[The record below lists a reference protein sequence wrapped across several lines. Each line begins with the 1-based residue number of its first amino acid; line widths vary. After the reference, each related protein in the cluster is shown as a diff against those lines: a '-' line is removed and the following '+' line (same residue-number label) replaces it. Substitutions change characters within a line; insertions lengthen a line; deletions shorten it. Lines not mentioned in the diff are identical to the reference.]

1 MGENK
6 TEIDLEN
13 IKEDDN
19 LFSKASSFKNFL
31 ESNRVFKTLICF
43 VEMHW
48 GNARNQT
55 CKEENLN
62 FVC

>member
-13 IKEDDN
+13 IKEDDD

-31 ESNRVFKTLICF
+31 EPNKFFKTLICF
-43 VEMHW
+43 VEMH
-48 GNARNQT
+48 
-55 CKEENLN
+55 
-62 FVC
+62 